1 MLHGMSLWP
10 KLAATAALL
19 IVPSCGD
26 CELPDGWV
34 LSTTLK
40 PPPVPVMPSPL
51 FYARE
56 ARPGS
61 WSWQLSTRPS
71 QIASSPASTGTYE
84 QMLKNVA
91 VLSRANP
98 RPMLLFN
105 FADGQNCSQLNV
117 KRERIGEVAG
127 CSKDGPPCLEG
138 TAQQLP

>member
-1 MLHGMSLWP
+1 
-10 KLAATAALL
+10 
-19 IVPSCGD
+19 
-26 CELPDGWV
+26 
-34 LSTTLK
+34 
-40 PPPVPVMPSPL
+40 
-51 FYARE
+51 
-56 ARPGS
+56 
-61 WSWQLSTRPS
+61 
-71 QIASSPASTGTYE
+71 
-84 QMLKNVA
+84 MLKNVA